1 MDAKDLLLAQLL
13 PRAALKALTPEAIEA
28 VPHSLLIG
36 DTLVIREFPFR
47 VGRESRVRKVNGGVE
62 RIERSQRDKGNQ
74 TNDLYLIDR
83 GHLLNISR
91 EHFQIEETDDGFVL
105 LDRGSACGTKIGTKR
120 IGGGGKEGRQVLH
133 DGDIIAIGAKG
144 TLYRFEF
151 VSFAG
156 YEICRKDQAA

>member
-1 MDAKDLLLAQLL
+1 MDAKDLLLTQLL
-13 PRAALKALTPEAIEA
+13 PKAALKALTPEAMEA

-36 DTLVIREFPFR
+36 DMLVIRKFPFR

-62 RIERSQRDKGNQ
+62 RIERSKRDEGNP

-91 EHFQIEETDDGFVL
+91 EHFQIEESDDGFVL
-105 LDRGSACGTKIGTKR
+105 VDRGSACGTKVGANR
-120 IGGGGKEGRQVLH
+120 IAGGGQQGRQVLH
-133 DGDIIAIGAKG
+133 DGDIIAVGAKG
-144 TLYRFEF
+144 TLYRFQF

-156 YEICRKDQAA
+156 YEFRRKDQAA